1 MTNLSLEQAL
11 REVER
16 AAARVATADAS
27 TLAALRTELLG
38 RKAGRLTQVLRSLAS
53 LSPDQ
58 RRDLG
63 ARANQLKQQ
72 LEQAGVE
79 LILGDG
85 LAAFHGTPR
94 ASEVELA
101 SGRRVP
107 MDL

>member
-1 MTNLSLEQAL
+1 MTSLSLEQAL

-72 LEQAGVE
+72 LEQAIAGRE
-79 LILGDG
+79 
-85 LAAFHGTPR
+85 A
-94 ASEVELA
+94 ELA
-101 SGRRVP
+101 RAAAQAPRIDATMPG
-107 MDL
+107 